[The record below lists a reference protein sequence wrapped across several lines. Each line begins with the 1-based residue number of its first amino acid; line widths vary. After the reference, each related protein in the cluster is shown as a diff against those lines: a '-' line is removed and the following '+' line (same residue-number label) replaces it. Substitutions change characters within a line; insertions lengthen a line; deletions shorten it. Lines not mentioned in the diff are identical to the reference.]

1 MSSFFDLKI
10 HFFVETF
17 EFSYVTKSERFKGFL
32 STYELVG
39 LKKSWSN
46 YHLERSE
53 SLKKSWSTYHLE
65 RSERLK
71 KSGST

>member
-39 LKKSWSN
+39 LKKSWS
-46 YHLERSE
+46 
-53 SLKKSWSTYHLE
+53 TYHLE

-71 KSGST
+71 KSGSTLHLVRSERMRNHDER